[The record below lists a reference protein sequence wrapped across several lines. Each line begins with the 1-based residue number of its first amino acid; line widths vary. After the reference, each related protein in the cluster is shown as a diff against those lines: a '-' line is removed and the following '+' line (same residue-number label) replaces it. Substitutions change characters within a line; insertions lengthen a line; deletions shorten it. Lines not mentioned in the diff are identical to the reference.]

1 MTLLRM
7 TGIGKVFPGVRT
19 PDRVDLEVAE
29 GEVHRLLGQN
39 GAGKSTL
46 IKVLAGAHQPD
57 DGEITWRG
65 AKTALP
71 SPVAALRLG
80 IATMYQELDLVPDLP
95 VAENVVLGHEPARF
109 GFTRRRAARDLAR
122 ALMAR
127 LGHPEIGPDREVGRL
142 SAAGQQL
149 VSMARALA
157 RDARLI
163 VMDEPTAAPAAD
175 EVDNLFRVTPLA
187 YRLWIGGDNYR
198 RGVNAGEYIAARMK
212 AGNIADPII
221 GEVAGI
227 DSLPL
232 TQERSQGFRDASQR
246 AGFSV
251 GPRVSASFTS
261 ESGEQQTANLLQSA
275 PELDALWD
283 HDDDQGIG
291 VMAAIDSAGREEF
304 VMVGGAGSRN
314 MMDLIK
320 ADSGVVKAT
329 VLYSPSMASSAIALA
344 RLLGQAKG
352 IGDVAEHDIP
362 ASITTYSAVVTK
374 ENVDQYLDVGFD
386 S

>member
-1 MTLLRM
+1 MPSLDRRRFLWGTTAVGTAALLAGC
-7 TGIGKVFPGVRT
+7 TSNESGNTAQNV
-19 PDRVDLEVAE
+19 VA
-29 GEVHRLLGQN
+29 GGSGQN
-39 GAGKSTL
+39 SQPGKQVT
-46 IKVLAGAHQPD
+46 I
-57 DGEITWRG
+57 
-65 AKTALP
+65 
-71 SPVAALRLG
+71 
-80 IATMYQELDLVPDLP
+80 
-95 VAENVVLGHEPARF
+95 
-109 GFTRRRAARDLAR
+109 GF
-122 ALMAR
+122 
-127 LGHPEIGPDREVGRL
+127 
-142 SAAGQQL
+142 S
-149 VSMARALA
+149 
-157 RDARLI
+157 
-163 VMDEPTAAPAAD
+163 APAAD
-175 EVDNLFRVTPLA
+175 HGWMAAMTKNAKAQADEFSDVTFKATEGTNDVNQQIGQVETLINDKVDVLVVLPFDGKALTEVGRQAMDAGIPVINLDRVFDTPLA

-198 RGVNAGEYIAARMK
+198 MGVNAGEYIAAQLK
-212 AGNIADPII
+212 AKNVSNPII

-232 TQERSQGFRDASQR
+232 TQERSQGFKDALAK

-275 PELDALWD
+275 PKLDALWN

-291 VMAAIDSAGREEF
+291 VMAAIDSAGRKEF

-352 IGDVAEHDIP
+352 IGDMAEHDIP

>member
-1 MTLLRM
+1 MSELDPSRFHRRSLFRGGAAVGAAALLAACTSNE
-7 TGIGKVFPGVRT
+7 TGNTAPNA
-19 PDRVDLEVAE
+19 VA
-29 GEVHRLLGQN
+29 GGSGQN
-39 GAGKSTL
+39 SQPGKQVT
-46 IKVLAGAHQPD
+46 I
-57 DGEITWRG
+57 
-65 AKTALP
+65 
-71 SPVAALRLG
+71 
-80 IATMYQELDLVPDLP
+80 
-95 VAENVVLGHEPARF
+95 
-109 GFTRRRAARDLAR
+109 GF
-122 ALMAR
+122 
-127 LGHPEIGPDREVGRL
+127 
-142 SAAGQQL
+142 S
-149 VSMARALA
+149 
-157 RDARLI
+157 
-163 VMDEPTAAPAAD
+163 APAAD
-175 EVDNLFRVTPLA
+175 HGWMAAMTKNAKAQADRFSDVTFKATEGTNDVNQQIGQVETLINDKVDVLVVLPFDGKALTEAGRQAMDAGIPVVNVDRVFDTPLA
-187 YRLWIGGDNYR
+187 YRMWIGGDNYR
-198 RGVNAGEYIAARMK
+198 MGVNAGEYIVSQMK
-212 AGNIADPII
+212 AKNISNPII

-232 TQERSQGFRDASQR
+232 TQERSKGFRDALAR

-275 PELDALWD
+275 PKLDALWN

-291 VMAAIDSAGREEF
+291 VMAAIDSAGRKEF

-352 IGDVAEHDIP
+352 IGDMAEHDIP

>member
-1 MTLLRM
+1 MPSLDRRRFLWGTTAVGTAALLAGC
-7 TGIGKVFPGVRT
+7 TSNESGNTAPNA
-19 PDRVDLEVAE
+19 VAA
-29 GEVHRLLGQN
+29 GSGQN
-39 GAGKSTL
+39 SQPGKQVT
-46 IKVLAGAHQPD
+46 I
-57 DGEITWRG
+57 
-65 AKTALP
+65 
-71 SPVAALRLG
+71 
-80 IATMYQELDLVPDLP
+80 
-95 VAENVVLGHEPARF
+95 
-109 GFTRRRAARDLAR
+109 GF
-122 ALMAR
+122 
-127 LGHPEIGPDREVGRL
+127 
-142 SAAGQQL
+142 S
-149 VSMARALA
+149 
-157 RDARLI
+157 
-163 VMDEPTAAPAAD
+163 APAAD
-175 EVDNLFRVTPLA
+175 HGWMAAMTKNAKAQADEFSDVTFKATEGTNDVNQQIGQVETLINDKVDVLVVLPFDGKALTEAGRQAMDAGIPVINLDRVFDTPLA

-198 RGVNAGEYIAARMK
+198 MGVNAGEYIAAQLK
-212 AGNIADPII
+212 AKNVSNPII

-232 TQERSQGFRDASQR
+232 TQERSKGFSDALAK

-275 PELDALWD
+275 PKLDALWN

-291 VMAAIDSAGREEF
+291 VMAAIDSAGRSEF

-344 RLLGQAKG
+344 RLLGQTKG
-352 IGDVAEHDIP
+352 IGDMAEHDIP